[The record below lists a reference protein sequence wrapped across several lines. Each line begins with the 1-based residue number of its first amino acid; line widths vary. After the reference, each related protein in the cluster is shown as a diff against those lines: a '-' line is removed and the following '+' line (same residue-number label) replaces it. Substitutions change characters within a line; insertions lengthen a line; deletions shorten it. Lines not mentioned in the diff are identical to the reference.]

1 MNMPDGNAVA
11 LRLKMAKDDH
21 DDELMRMAEADRKRL
36 VEEYIEDEK
45 GKNERAL
52 CEWLADCASDPEFL
66 HDMQK
71 LCRYVVP
78 KIKHDDLHILATAA
92 IRLAVRFYEHI
103 DVHEGDDLVNAEAN
117 RLAHE
122 N

>member
-1 MNMPDGNAVA
+1 MNMPDSNTVA

-21 DDELMRMAEADRKRL
+21 DDELMTMAEANRDWL
-36 VEEYIEDEK
+36 VGEFIEDEK

-52 CEWLADCASDPEFL
+52 CDLLADCASDPAFL

-71 LCRYVVP
+71 LCRYVGSR
-78 KIKHDDLHILATAA
+78 IKQDDLQILATAA
-92 IRLAVRFYEHI
+92 IRLAVRFYHHI
-103 DVHEGDDLVNAEAN
+103 DTHEGDDLVNAEAN

>member
-1 MNMPDGNAVA
+1 MMPCSNTAA
-11 LRLKMAKDDH
+11 LSRKMASDDR
-21 DDELMRMAEADRKRL
+21 DDELMVMAEADRKRL
-36 VEEYIEDEK
+36 VGEYIEDEQS
-45 GKNERAL
+45 KNERAL
-52 CEWLADCASDPEFL
+52 CELLGDCASDPEFL

-71 LCRYVVP
+71 LCRYVQP

-92 IRLAVRFYEHI
+92 IRLAVRFNHYI
-103 DVHEGDDLVNAEAN
+103 DTHQGNDLVNDEAN